1 MGTVDS
7 KRPCAHSRYESVGQ
21 TVSLMI
27 VSSDC
32 ETTAKRP
39 VGFVITA
46 DCSDRLE
53 SSTPLQ
59 ENSLINTSFVLTTG
73 ILVSHHFCQLILQNC
88 TIFMHIQTPHSL
100 AHLIKNL
107 PLFINHA
114 YSTYSEQGKLRCIH
128 TVHAQYIC
136 KYTLTHMQDL
146 KSSTHSDTLTRSITQ
161 PDKQMESEPNG
172 FSL

>member
-7 KRPCAHSRYESVGQ
+7 KRPCVRSLYESVGQ

-27 VSSDC
+27 VSSDYMY
-32 ETTAKRP
+32 EATAKRP
-39 VGFVITA
+39 VGFVITT

-59 ENSLINTSFVLTTG
+59 ENSLINTSFLLTTG
-73 ILVSHHFCQLILQNC
+73 ILVSHHFCQLILQNY
-88 TIFMHIQTPHSL
+88 TIFMHIQTRHSL

-107 PLFINHA
+107 PRFINHA
-114 YSTYSEQGKLRCIH
+114 YSTYSKQGKLRCIH

-136 KYTLTHMQDL
+136 KYTLTH
-146 KSSTHSDTLTRSITQ
+146 TCRI
-161 PDKQMESEPNG
+161 
-172 FSL
+172 